1 MTDRQEQDYSRSS
14 DVAVRESSGFK
25 LKFYPKLN
33 VRNIAAFSEESLKA
47 RKALASIYGKVLVV
61 KLLTTKYKSFIHAC
75 HTEVKRNLACLTTG
89 KSMFVVRSDLCR
101 AYFCGRTTKKALPC
115 ALYMTHIKNA
125 L

>member
-1 MTDRQEQDYSRSS
+1 LTDRQEQDYSRSS

-89 KSMFVVRSDLCR
+89 KSMLSCVPIFAVRIFAGAPQKKLCR
-101 AYFCGRTTKKALPC
+101 AHY
-115 ALYMTHIKNA
+115 I
-125 L
+125 